1 MEFQPSGRGQLLHR
15 DAVISNDLDVLDQR
29 LSSLLNVEYNID
41 LRIVN
46 HDLGRDLGV
55 FISSIAIQRLD
66 IVRALMRQLLAH
78 TSVRPE
84 PEISLLDAH
93 HINKILLSYPSISLK
108 HIPPHFCLL

>member
-1 MEFQPSGRGQLLHR
+1 MEFQPSGRGQLLRR

-55 FISSIAIQRLD
+55 SISSIAIQRLD

-84 PEISLLDAH
+84 PEMSLLDGH
-93 HINKILLSYPSISLK
+93 HIKKILLWDRVISLK
-108 HIPPHFCLL
+108 HNAVHFV